1 MGEKDITERTLESYN
16 DVFADIVNVLLF
28 DGKRIICENELEEG
42 SAHSQYKADGKI
54 HEQERDVAKCWKNG
68 NVRIAFYGLENQ
80 AEADIDMPL
89 RVISY
94 DSAAYRAQLLADIYT
109 DEGSVKKKSR
119 KPRYPVVTLILYFGY
134 KRRWNKPVTLLE
146 CLEIPKDLEPF
157 VSDYS
162 INIFEIAWLPDEK
175 VDMFKSDFRIVAD
188 YFVQMRKNKNYIPS
202 PDTIIHVHET
212 LQLLSVLTKDR
223 RFEEAY
229 NNSRKEGRELNTM
242 GGFLEDAYMKGLE
255 HGIEHGAKRMSGL
268 VGILLKDNRLKDL
281 ERITEDSV
289 YCAQL
294 LDELVPENA
303 EH

>member
-1 MGEKDITERTLESYN
+1 MGERDIIEKTLESYN

-28 DGKRIICENELEEG
+28 DGKRVICENELEEG
-42 SAHSQYKADGKI
+42 SVHSQYKADGKI
-54 HEQERDVAKCWKNG
+54 HEQERDVAKYWKNG
-68 NVRIAFYGLENQ
+68 DIRIAFYGLENQ
-80 AEADIDMPL
+80 TDADIDMPL

-94 DSAAYRAQLLADIYT
+94 DSAVYRAQLLADIYT
-109 DEGSVKKKSR
+109 DESGVKKKSR
-119 KPRYPVVTLILYFGY
+119 KPRYPVITLILYFGY
-134 KRRWNKPVTLLE
+134 KRRWNKPVSLLE
-146 CLEIPKDLEPF
+146 CLEVPEDLEPF

-175 VDMFKSDFRIVAD
+175 VNMFKSDFHIVAD
-188 YFVQMRKNKNYIPS
+188 YFVQMRKNRNYIPS
-202 PDTIIHVHET
+202 PDTITHVHET

-229 NNSRKEGRELNTM
+229 DNSRKDGGHLNIM
-242 GGFLEDAYMKGLE
+242 DEFLDKVENRGYIR
-255 HGIEHGAKRMSGL
+255 GIEHGAKRMSGL
-268 VGILLKDNRLKDL
+268 VSILLRDNRLKDL